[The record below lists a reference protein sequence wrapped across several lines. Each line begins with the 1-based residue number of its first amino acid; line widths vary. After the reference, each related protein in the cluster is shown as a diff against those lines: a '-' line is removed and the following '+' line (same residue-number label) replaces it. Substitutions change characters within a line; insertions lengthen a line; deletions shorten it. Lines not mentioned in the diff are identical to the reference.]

1 MRRNSTSYST
11 VEEIAE
17 EAEQLIALYP
27 PNGRGN
33 KVLLRDLRDVKGNAN
48 PTLDEARNRHNGEF
62 FRGWRYIVA
71 LLQTEVGRLHAMRAF
86 QAMGVEHGC
95 FTDEA
100 QALAAAEAE
109 L

>member
-1 MRRNSTSYST
+1 MT
-11 VEEIAE
+11 VEEIVD
-17 EAEQLIALYP
+17 EARQLVTLFP
-27 PNGRGN
+27 PHVRGD

-71 LLQTEVGRLHAMRAF
+71 LLQTEVGRLHATRAF
-86 QAMGVEHGC
+86 QAMGVEHEC

-100 QALAAAEAE
+100 QALAAAEAV